1 MKIILISDYEGLGKA
16 GELIDV
22 KPGFARNKLI
32 PNGSALRASK
42 KNIALIEE
50 KKKLLE
56 TSKMREDA
64 SLQELLKQISSSF
77 PNFQKKDISKTT
89 DIILTEI
96 KRALK
101 REERVEIRGWGS
113 LSIRNQKSSIRR
125 NPKTGDKVAVP
136 AKKVI
141 YWKMSKEMFK
151 KINNEKE

>member
-1 MKIILISDYEGLGKA
+1 MGI
-16 GELIDV
+16 V
-22 KPGFARNKLI
+22 K
-32 PNGSALRASK
+32 SK
-42 KNIALIEE
+42 
-50 KKKLLE
+50 
-56 TSKMREDA
+56 
-64 SLQELLKQISSSF
+64 LLKQISNSF
-77 PNFQKKDISKTT
+77 PNFQKKDVTKTT
-89 DIILTEI
+89 DLILTEI

>member
-1 MKIILISDYEGLGKA
+1 MGV
-16 GELIDV
+16 V
-22 KPGFARNKLI
+22 K
-32 PNGSALRASK
+32 SK
-42 KNIALIEE
+42 
-50 KKKLLE
+50 
-56 TSKMREDA
+56 
-64 SLQELLKQISSSF
+64 LLKQISNSF
-77 PNFQKKDISKTT
+77 PNFQKKDVAKIT
-89 DIILTEI
+89 DIILSEI

>member
-1 MKIILISDYEGLGKA
+1 MGV
-16 GELIDV
+16 V
-22 KPGFARNKLI
+22 K
-32 PNGSALRASK
+32 SK
-42 KNIALIEE
+42 
-50 KKKLLE
+50 
-56 TSKMREDA
+56 
-64 SLQELLKQISSSF
+64 LLKQISNSF
-77 PNFQKKDISKTT
+77 PNFQKKDVAKIT
-89 DIILTEI
+89 DIILSDI